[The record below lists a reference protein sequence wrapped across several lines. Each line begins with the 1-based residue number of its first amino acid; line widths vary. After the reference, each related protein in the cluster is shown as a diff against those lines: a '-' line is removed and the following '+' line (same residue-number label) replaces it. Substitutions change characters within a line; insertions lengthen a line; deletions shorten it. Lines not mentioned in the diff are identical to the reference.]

1 MGRMGRNRFMARKM
15 RCENPIGGG
24 ITDLAQG
31 RGGAAKVMLVTEEAS
46 KKTHISPWQFGW

>member
-1 MGRMGRNRFMARKM
+1 MARKM